1 MKLAFSLILSLGYL
15 VSSPVNVTAAQPP
28 KAHELTHE
36 YSFEQYIIDFNKEA
50 IYYSQD
56 VTLYPSKKHNFES
69 NLRRILEHNSNVQY
83 DLKTGKR
90 KEDDESRNGH
100 TYHMGVNQFMDLSQ
114 DEITSLYFG
123 YDKKS
128 TLHKGF
134 IQAKDDDED
143 KIILKN
149 VNDDETDHKME
160 LPFNI
165 TDIDTLPLSINYA
178 SNKTIT
184 TPVKNQGACG
194 SCWAFSSIAALESH
208 LAIQTNQPANILST
222 QELVSCVSN
231 PSHCGGTGGCEGA
244 TAEIAYNYVANNG
257 IVKEESFPY
266 KATDMVLLV
275 R

>member
-1 MKLAFSLILSLGYL
+1 
-15 VSSPVNVTAAQPP
+15 
-28 KAHELTHE
+28 
-36 YSFEQYIIDFNKEA
+36 
-50 IYYSQD
+50 
-56 VTLYPSKKHNFES
+56 
-69 NLRRILEHNSNVQY
+69 
-83 DLKTGKR
+83 
-90 KEDDESRNGH
+90 
-100 TYHMGVNQFMDLSQ
+100 
-114 DEITSLYFG
+114 
-123 YDKKS
+123 
-128 TLHKGF
+128 
-134 IQAKDDDED
+134 
-143 KIILKN
+143 
-149 VNDDETDHKME
+149 ME

-257 IVKEESFPY
+257 IIKEESFPY
-266 KATDMVLLV
+266 KASDGPTCPLNLNNDRLFESNDLVTSTKHLRTRRRLRRTDTNNNELIGKIKGYANVPSNDYKALMNAVAKHGPVVIATAASGWSFYEGGVYAPASPNKAIDWDLNHGVVVEGYGTDEVTNEDYWLV
-275 R
+275 RNSWK